1 MNNFSI
7 LKRLADFI
15 CELTDFYR
23 ELSEEL
29 PQLRIVAHD
38 SEPKKTVLYLN
49 FRCNQLGKSKLLCQ
63 I

>member
-1 MNNFSI
+1 MNNYSI

-29 PQLRIVAHD
+29 PQLRFTDATAPVN
-38 SEPKKTVLYLN
+38 SELKKIAV
-49 FRCNQLGKSKLLCQ
+49 K
-63 I
+63 